1 MDDLSKKIIEKISKM
16 IEIKGFYITEPG
28 DPSVGIYP
36 SMWKLEGK
44 FIFENEEEI
53 KAFKADLQKTFENY
67 CGIAKIQT
75 IDEIEKME
83 ENYTK
88 FFEE

>member
-36 SMWKLEGK
+36 SMWKLEGN
-44 FIFENEEEI
+44 FIFENEGEI
-53 KAFKADLQKTFENY
+53 EAFKADLQKTFENY

-75 IDEIEKME
+75 IDEIEKLEKEYLKPIE
-83 ENYTK
+83 E
-88 FFEE
+88 

>member
-1 MDDLSKKIIEKISKM
+1 M

-28 DPSVGIYP
+28 DASVGIFP
-36 SMWKLEGK
+36 SIWKLEGK

-53 KAFKADLQKTFENY
+53 KAFEADLQKTFENY